1 MANILKILRSIT
13 AGNRPAGRT
22 YGEPYVNFADN
33 QLGVFDSSN
42 VARDLIGVPYFST
55 ATSYAKGVTV
65 NYQGLLYVS
74 QVAVSPGAWNAT
86 QWSVLISTVA
96 NVQPYAF
103 NGGTIANNATNPNTT
118 IDIDIWQGANSSN
131 TSAFS
136 IPAMSKTTATWA
148 AGSGNGG
155 LGPGLTLTANA
166 WYHVYAAIVAG
177 VADAFFDTTFP
188 PTHQPAGTTLVRRLN
203 SFKLTGTNIRAF
215 LTNGNMTQWQLV
227 TSWDYNVTNPALTTL
242 QPITVPPG
250 IRTLAFGIWGA
261 GCPGSVGLGGGLTIS
276 PNITVPTNVQ
286 LSNLGGEWIN
296 MYSAPGAVAYLM
308 QNFLIETDTSGNIR
322 YTLYNVPSGA
332 SIYGAA
338 YGWFDQHGKYS

>member
-86 QWSVLISTVA
+86 QWSALISA
-96 NVQPYAF
+96 ASNLQPYAF

-136 IPAMSKTTATWA
+136 IPAISKTTATWA

-188 PTHQPAGTTLVRRLN
+188 PTHQPVGTTLVRRLN
-203 SFKLTGTNIRAF
+203 SIKLTGTNIRAF
-215 LTNGNMTQWQLV
+215 LTNGNMTQWQQV
-227 TSWDYNVTNPALTTL
+227 TALDYSVTNPAVSTL
-242 QPITVPPG
+242 QPLTVPPG
-250 IRTLAFGIWGA
+250 VRILAFGMMGVQNTTTTQI
-261 GCPGSVGLGGGLTIS
+261 SGGITIS
-276 PNITVPTNVQ
+276 PNTTIPSTAQ
-286 LSNLGGEWIN
+286 LTALGGYWFN
-296 MYSAPGAVAYLM
+296 MYNVAASVA
-308 QNFLIETDTSGNIR
+308 FLEMPFQIETDTSGNIR
-322 YTLYNVPSGA
+322 YFLSNVPSGA